1 MRTPGSNLSG
11 DKLLKVTSGGKLI
24 VAGGTGNGYRLAEL
38 MGASN
43 PSSLNGR
50 ALPKVKTTAYVEKKR
65 VLVK

>member
-43 PSSLNGR
+43 RLAGS
-50 ALPKVKTTAYVEKKR
+50 
-65 VLVK
+65 

>member
-43 PSSLNGR
+43 PSSRLLIIWLLQ
-50 ALPKVKTTAYVEKKR
+50 LPPAGCG
-65 VLVK
+65 

>member
-1 MRTPGSNLSG
+1 VRTPGSNLSG

-43 PSSLNGR
+43 RLAVS
-50 ALPKVKTTAYVEKKR
+50 
-65 VLVK
+65 